1 MGKVPGDAGNLI
13 PSMEIRMAMSEQKNK
28 VVFDLPKGTHTVA
41 MGFGDLNGLMRGKRI
56 SAQHWES
63 ACRDGIAI
71 ITAMFAMDMTCDIWE
86 TPYCNMDN
94 GYPDMHMF
102 PISAPVACPWE
113 PGVALCLAY
122 TETMDHLPVPIDP
135 RNALARQIDRAKAMG
150 FEVQVG
156 TELEF
161 YLLDPSTMLPK
172 QAKIDV
178 YGLNLSAELDH
189 VLGPIRNDLAAIGIP
204 IEQSNPEYARGQVE
218 VNIRYGEALAGADR
232 VIMFRNGIKDIARR
246 QGYHATFMAKP
257 FIDQSG
263 SGFHT
268 HYSLW
273 KDGKNAFAKDG
284 KLNEMGYSFLAGMQV
299 RMAEMSLAASTTPNA
314 YRRRLPGV
322 FCPVNTAWGY
332 DNRTVAL
339 RVIEGSNSAVRIEK
353 RDGAADC
360 NPYYLLACEIA
371 AGLDGIEAGMKPK
384 GLATLGDACKLTDA
398 DPIPTTIDQAID
410 LASQSDFMKR
420 VLGEMG
426 LAILVQQS
434 ERERDF
440 VKAQV
445 TAVETNRYARNI

>member
-1 MGKVPGDAGNLI
+1 MTDKKKPFYA
-13 PSMEIRMAMSEQKNK
+13 
-28 VVFDLPKGTHTVA
+28 LPEGTHTVA
-41 MGFGDLNGLMRGKRI
+41 MGFGDVNGLMRGKRI
-56 SAQHWES
+56 PVAHWKA
-63 ACRDGIAI
+63 ACEDGIAI

-102 PISAPVACPWE
+102 PLAAPLACPWE
-113 PGVALCLAY
+113 PGVAICMAY
-122 TETMDHLPVPIDP
+122 TETMDHHPVPIDP
-135 RNALARQIDRAKAMG
+135 RNALVRQVDRAAAMG

-161 YLLDPSTMLPK
+161 YLLDPETRRPR
-172 QAKIDV
+172 QTKIDV
-178 YGLNLSAELDH
+178 YGLNLMAELDPI
-189 VLGPIRNDLAAIGIP
+189 LAPIRNGLTAVGIP
-204 IEQSNPEYARGQVE
+204 IEQSNPEYACGQVE
-218 VNIRYGEALAGADR
+218 VNIRYGEALSGGDR
-232 VIMFRNGIKDIARR
+232 VVLFRNVIKDIARR
-246 QGYHATFMAKP
+246 HGYLATFMAKP

-273 KDGKNAFAKDG
+273 KDGKNAFARNG
-284 KLNEMGYSFLAGMQV
+284 KLNDLGFSFLAGMQL
-299 RMAEMSLAASTTPNA
+299 RMAEMSLAGSTTPNA
-314 YRRRLPGV
+314 YRRRLPGM

-332 DNRTVAL
+332 DNRTVGL
-339 RVIEGSNSAVRIEK
+339 RIIEGKDHAVRVEK

-384 GLATLGDACKLTDA
+384 GPATMGDACKLA
-398 DPIPTTIDQAID
+398 DSAPIPTTIDAAIE
-410 LASQSDFMKR
+410 LAKTSDFMKR
-420 VLGEMG
+420 VIGRDA

-440 VKAQV
+440 VKSQV
-445 TAVETNRYARNI
+445 TQVETDRYVGNL

>member
-1 MGKVPGDAGNLI
+1 MDKTTKKP
-13 PSMEIRMAMSEQKNK
+13 
-28 VVFDLPKGTHTVA
+28 VFPLPEGTHTVA

-56 SAQHWES
+56 PARHWES
-63 ACRDGIAI
+63 ACENGIAI

-102 PISAPVACPWE
+102 PIAAPVACPWE

-122 TETMDHLPVPIDP
+122 TETMAHEPVPIDP
-135 RNALARQIDRAKAMG
+135 RNALVRQVERARAMG
-150 FEVQVG
+150 YEVRVG

-161 YLLDPSTMLPK
+161 YILDPETLRPK
-172 QAKIDV
+172 QTKIDV
-178 YGLNLSAELDH
+178 YGINLAAELDH
-189 VLGPIRNDLAAIGIP
+189 VLGPIRNNLTAIGIP
-204 IEQSNPEYARGQVE
+204 IEQSNPEYACGQVE
-218 VNIRYGEALAGADR
+218 VNIRYGEALQSADQ
-232 VIMFRNGIKDIARR
+232 VVLFRNVIKDIARR
-246 QGYHATFMAKP
+246 EGYHATFVAKP

-273 KDGKNAFAKDG
+273 KDGRNAFADHG
-284 KLNEMGYSFLAGMQV
+284 RMNDLGYSFVAGLQA
-299 RMAEMSLAASTTPNA
+299 RMAEMSIIGSTTPNA
-314 YRRRLPGV
+314 YRRRRPGA

-339 RVIEGSNSAVRIEK
+339 RIIEGGDSAVRVEK

-371 AGLDGIEAGMKPK
+371 AGLDGIEAGAKPK
-384 GLATLGDACKLTDA
+384 GPATLGDACKLTDA
-398 DPIPTTIDQAID
+398 EPLPTTIDAAIE
-410 LASQSDFMKR
+410 LARDSDFLR
-420 VLGEMG
+420 TVLGQDGMTIM
-426 LAILVQQS
+426 LQQA

-445 TAVETNRYARNI
+445 TAVETYRYTRNL

>member
-1 MGKVPGDAGNLI
+1 MTTKTHSKP
-13 PSMEIRMAMSEQKNK
+13 
-28 VVFDLPKGTHTVA
+28 VFGLPEGTHTVA

-56 SAQHWES
+56 PTQHWEN
-63 ACRDGIAI
+63 ACRNGIAI

-102 PISAPVACPWE
+102 PIAAPVACPWE
-113 PGVALCLAY
+113 PGVAICLAY
-122 TETMDHLPVPIDP
+122 TETMDHKPVPIDP
-135 RNALARQIDRAKAMG
+135 RYALVRQVERARAMG
-150 FEVQVG
+150 IEVQVG

-161 YLLDPSTMLPK
+161 YLLDPATMLPK
-172 QAKIDV
+172 QKKIDV
-178 YGLNLSAELDH
+178 YGINLSAELDH
-189 VLGPIRNDLAAIGIP
+189 VLGPIRNNLMAIGIP

-218 VNIRYGEALAGADR
+218 VNIRYDEALVGADR
-232 VIMFRNGIKDIARR
+232 VVLFRNVIKDIARR
-246 QGYHATFMAKP
+246 EGYHATFMAKP

-273 KDGKNAFAKDG
+273 KDGKNIFAKDG
-284 KLNEMGYSFLAGMQV
+284 KMNEVGYSFLAGMQA
-299 RMAEMSLAASTTPNA
+299 RMAEMSLATSTTPNA
-314 YRRRLPGV
+314 YRRRKPGV

-339 RVIEGSNSAVRIEK
+339 RILEGSDSAVRIEK

-371 AGLDGIEAGMKPK
+371 AGLDGIEGKMKPK
-384 GLATLGDACKLTDA
+384 GPATLGDACKLTDV
-398 DPIPTTIDQAID
+398 DPIPNTIDRAIE
-410 LASQSDFMKR
+410 LATGSEFMAR
-420 VLGEMG
+420 VMG
-426 LAILVQQS
+426 QTGLEILIQQS
-434 ERERDF
+434 TRERDF

-445 TAVETNRYARNI
+445 TAVETQRYAGNL